1 MTQRNK
7 LQRLLNKLDG
17 KSEATMR
24 VIADFDAGAK
34 ALRDKLETDITATTL
49 DEVNKKI
56 NALRKS
62 VNINPLLE
70 GVENLQKEFKQHA
83 LSTLKEIE
91 DRTAELRTLISQTKN
106 STDEKLAP
114 ILKESGDTKK
124 EIANLSKTTTETI
137 AKVSK
142 DMMVISDKLPSFADK
157 KQVEEKL
164 KELEEKDNTEELKDY
179 TNKTRIE
186 LLTRIAEKGGGNMN
200 RNILVGGNSSVLSKY
215 TDVNLVPGTNVT
227 LTYSNDETNRR
238 VNLTVA
244 ATGGSGTSRTI
255 STVTVSSVLVDT
267 ASTDIVV
274 LANGGVQLT
283 LPTAVSNTN
292 LYTVKNIGTSSVLIG
307 TTASQT
313 VDGDSTIIMPVRY
326 TAVDI
331 ISDNSNWH
339 IT

>member
-164 KELEEKDNTEELKDY
+164 KELEEKDNTEEL
-179 TNKTRIE
+179 N
-186 LLTRIAEKGGGNMN
+186 A
-200 RNILVGGNSSVLSKY
+200 
-215 TDVNLVPGTNVT
+215 
-227 LTYSNDETNRR
+227 
-238 VNLTVA
+238 
-244 ATGGSGTSRTI
+244 
-255 STVTVSSVLVDT
+255 
-267 ASTDIVV
+267 
-274 LANGGVQLT
+274 
-283 LPTAVSNTN
+283 
-292 LYTVKNIGTSSVLIG
+292 
-307 TTASQT
+307 
-313 VDGDSTIIMPVRY
+313 
-326 TAVDI
+326 
-331 ISDNSNWH
+331 
-339 IT
+339 